1 MRQYE
6 VMYILHPDLEE
17 ENIEALVNRF
27 RDLVINEGGEIVK
40 LDRWGKRRLAY
51 EINHV
56 RDGFYVVMKFKAQ
69 PQTADEL
76 GRVLKITDGVLRHII
91 TREDQ

>member
-6 VMYILHPDLEE
+6 TMYILYPDLDEE
-17 ENIEALVNRF
+17 AIDTLINRF
-27 RDLVINEGGEIVK
+27 RDLVTGEGGEVVK

-56 RDGFYVVMKFKAQ
+56 RDGFYVVMKFKAESN
-69 PQTADEL
+69 TADEL
-76 GRVLKITDGVLRHII
+76 DRVFKITDGVLRHII
-91 TREDQ
+91 IRED